1 LLRQKSFTRDR
12 RARYLVVV
20 VMICSGDYSN
30 LERARVMAADVF
42 GGEFVSPLAPSRG
55 SAEATFRVRPDSR
68 RQANAFFEWMAQQH
82 RAGRLTSCQVVELD
96 FLIDGH
102 VIAGRSV

>member
-1 LLRQKSFTRDR
+1 M
-12 RARYLVVV
+12 

-30 LERARVMAADVF
+30 LERARVMAEDVF
-42 GGEFVSPLAPSRG
+42 GGELVSPLAPSRD
-55 SAEATFRVRPDSR
+55 STEATFRVRPDGR

-82 RAGRLTSCQVVELD
+82 RAGRLTSCHVVELD
-96 FLIDGH
+96 CLIDGH

>member
-1 LLRQKSFTRDR
+1 MLKQKPLTPDR
-12 RARYLVVV
+12 RARYIVVV

-30 LERARVMAADVF
+30 LERARVTAEGVF
-42 GGEFVSPLAPSRG
+42 GGELVSPLAPSRG
-55 SAEATFRVRPDSR
+55 SAEATFRVRPHSR

-82 RAGRLTSCQVVELD
+82 RAGRLTSCHVVELD